1 VRNSENYAATIA
13 MPDLTIVTSP
23 IDPTPDAAP
32 ASAPAPAGPL
42 FRIDPGW
49 LFLIAGAALLSATVL
64 VPAVDDL
71 SEAAWHRDRAMAV
84 ERYRTRRLEN
94 YTLYL
99 DALERADP
107 TVVLSLAA
115 TELNLAPADRLAVI
129 DASENGLPGASV
141 FPALEPEFAAP
152 GPRARPRSLLQRWA
166 TDERARLWL
175 IAGGALC
182 VLLGLLP
189 AARRGAPPMADVG

>member
-1 VRNSENYAATIA
+1 MSEPTTSENPSSAT
-13 MPDLTIVTSP
+13 
-23 IDPTPDAAP
+23 
-32 ASAPAPAGPL
+32 GPL

-49 LFLIAGAALLSATVL
+49 LFLIGGAALLSATVL

-71 SEAAWHRDRAMAV
+71 AEAAWHRERALAV

-99 DALERADP
+99 DALDRHDP

-115 TELNLAPADRLAVI
+115 TELNVAPADRLAVI
-129 DASENGLPGASV
+129 DASESGLPGASV
-141 FPALEPEFAAP
+141 FPALEPEFRTP
-152 GPRARPRSLLQRWA
+152 RPRSQPQSVLQRWA

-175 IAGGALC
+175 IAAGAVSMLI
-182 VLLGLLP
+182 GLLP
-189 AARRGAPPMADVG
+189 AATKRSATPVSNF